1 MAINRSDPS
10 SPLTDVTVTTTLHG
24 VRWYKWCDGAKCVDN
39 KLVIYHIWVC
49 HGTNRHIP
57 PTPFSRDTFA
67 GSDSFKKKKK
77 KNYQPWTCTETQS
90 QQETS
95 PSVSSLSRW
104 VLWQLLFW
112 SNLRRS
118 ERSVCVCVRVRGVPS
133 ACVWQRRHHLQQ
145 WVWAACTSLQRTD
158 GPAGGQP
165 RRVQ

>member
-1 MAINRSDPS
+1 MSLWP
-10 SPLTDVTVTTTLHG
+10 PHYMEYV
-24 VRWYKWCDGAKCVDN
+24 
-39 KLVIYHIWVC
+39 
-49 HGTNRHIP
+49 GTNGVMERNVS
-57 PTPFSRDTFA
+57 TTNWSYTTYEFVMEQTDTFHPHHLA
-67 GSDSFKKKKK
+67 GTRLLGATHLKKKK